1 MPLYNPFESALRII
15 WPTRAEMRK
24 GLARIE
30 KLLPFWKLSPAL
42 LVIKPELGLI
52 VALQSLRH
60 DKHGFVLSL
69 KVDQALVAPPDFDT
83 ESPITLECVW
93 NQPYLSMAI
102 NYISAPY
109 GFYLHFGIEGV
120 QRARELSASIGEKGV
135 RSEMMLGLLRGC
147 FGSGLGGPEVA
158 AR

>member
-30 KLLPFWKLSPAL
+30 NFLPSWKVNPAL
-42 LVIKPELGLI
+42 LVIKPQLGLI
-52 VALQSLRH
+52 VALQSLKH
-60 DKHGFVLSL
+60 DKHGFALGL
-69 KVDQALVAPPDFDT
+69 KVDQALVAPPGFET
-83 ESPITLECVW
+83 RSPMTLECVW

-102 NYISAPY
+102 DYISAPY
-109 GFYLHFGIEGV
+109 NFYLHFGIEGV
-120 QRARELSASIGEKGV
+120 QRARELNASIRDKGV
-135 RSEMMLGLLRGC
+135 SSEMMPGLLRSC
-147 FGSGLGGPEVA
+147 FSSNFGGPEAA